1 MSQHSLQ
8 EPPQD
13 PQKPCKSD
21 ELSSFFGFSLVL
33 ARSPP
38 RSKKSR
44 QDPPKS
50 ALKMPILGSMC
61 AILAT
66 SWREVGQLS
75 AILAPTWPILAP
87 RCAPTGLRREP
98 RARPNQHLGAS
109 WRQAARQE
117 PPNLPGAYIFSR
129 FCFHFGTD
137 FVKKLLRMLWKTF
150 VLFSL
155 FPFHAKPG
163 LTRPPQN
170 EAKTRPRWTQD
181 AYLSSSS
188 VSLSKHLA
196 KKVAT

>member
-13 PQKPCKSD
+13 PEKPCKSD
-21 ELSSFFGFSLVL
+21 EVSSFYWFSRVL
-33 ARSPP
+33 ARSP
-38 RSKKSR
+38 
-44 QDPPKS
+44 QDLEKVAKILPKS

-98 RARPNQHLGAS
+98 RARPNQQLGAS

-117 PPNLPGAYIFSR
+117 PPNLPGTSIFLKILLPFWYR
-129 FCFHFGTD
+129 FYEKVVANALENFCFI
-137 FVKKLLRMLWKTF
+137 L
-150 VLFSL
+150 
-155 FPFHAKPG
+155 A
-163 LTRPPQN
+163 
-170 EAKTRPRWTQD
+170 
-181 AYLSSSS
+181 LS
-188 VSLSKHLA
+188 VPC
-196 KKVAT
+196 